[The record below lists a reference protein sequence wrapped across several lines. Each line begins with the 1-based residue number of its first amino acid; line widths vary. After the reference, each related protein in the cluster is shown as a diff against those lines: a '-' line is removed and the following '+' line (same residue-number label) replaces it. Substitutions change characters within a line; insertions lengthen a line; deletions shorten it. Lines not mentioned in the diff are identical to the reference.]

1 MLYQNLVKQISM
13 FSLFWM
19 FMGLLVGL
27 LITSVFSP
35 PARNVP
41 TVPTPNGKNIL
52 HTGTGCVHVKATEVP
67 CSGKPTSLN
76 FIASQHK

>member
-1 MLYQNLVKQISM
+1 M
-13 FSLFWM
+13 FSLFWT

-27 LITSVFSP
+27 VITSVFSP

-41 TVPTPNGKNIL
+41 TVPTPDGANIL
-52 HTGTGCVHVKATEVP
+52 HTGTGCVRVKSKEGP
-67 CSGKPTSLN
+67 CSGQPTSLN

>member
-1 MLYQNLVKQISM
+1 M

-27 LITSVFSP
+27 VITSVFSP

-41 TVPTPNGKNIL
+41 TVPTPNGTNVL
-52 HTGTGCVHVKATEVP
+52 HTGSGCVHVKSKEVP
-67 CSGKPTSLN
+67 CSGQTTSLN